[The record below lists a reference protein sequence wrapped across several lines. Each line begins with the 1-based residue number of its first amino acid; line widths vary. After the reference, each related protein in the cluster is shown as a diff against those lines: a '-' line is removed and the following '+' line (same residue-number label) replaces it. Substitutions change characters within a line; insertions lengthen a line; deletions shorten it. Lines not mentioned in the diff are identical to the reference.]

1 MAIHTNIFTKFMCTI
16 APLALMAALLAPGT
30 LAFAPSS
37 ITHRSLS
44 AVDSSRNFLAPLAP
58 TTTFRHDSASSTSSA
73 TSLPMSQQNEQQPQQ
88 QSSLPVFLDPGTKG
102 GAVVLSVI
110 LFVIPIILYQVVTGV
125 FGVDEIEAGRDIG
138 VGFSVITMI
147 LWGSTYIFRV
157 ATKDMTYAKQ
167 LKDYEDA
174 VIAKRLEEL
183 DEDEVQALVEDI
195 EREQF

>member
-1 MAIHTNIFTKFMCTI
+1 MARSMFPLCVCAIATIIFGHD
-16 APLALMAALLAPGT
+16 AA
-30 LAFAPSS
+30 AFAPAT
-37 ITHRSLS
+37 INVQS
-44 AVDSSRNFLAPLAP
+44 A
-58 TTTFRHDSASSTSSA
+58 TSSA
-73 TSLPMSQQNEQQPQQ
+73 RQFSPFTANNASLESGSRTKSSSSALSMSEKSN
-88 QSSLPVFLDPGTKG
+88 LPVFLDPGTKG
-102 GAVVLSVI
+102 GAIVLSLI
-110 LFVIPIILYQVVTGV
+110 LFVIPIIIYQVVTGV

-138 VGFSVITMI
+138 VGFSVITML